1 MSLFIFLK
9 KGNAVKFTKKG
20 GVLISVSKTP
30 NILNLDLMEITVK
43 DTGSGIKKTNMKSLG
58 KISYENEKKLVGIG
72 LTISNYIAKQLASPL
87 LSGIFFES
95 KEGEGSTFTF
105 HIENLK
111 CELNEELEMEQ
122 IPIKKLEKI
131 NVSILD
137 SKYSSYNND
146 SEISLTKTYDDFEDN
161 HYLSDQASKYLSV
174 GDFKNKFSEI
184 KEGKS
189 IKDSL
194 SFTHFNSNEQEVN
207 TKSYSSREFSRDFSS
222 ASNKKFSI
230 LLSKVQD
237 EIKTDNNS
245 TLTTNFKSLA
255 SRLQYSKTFTS
266 QKSNNLDTNTV
277 NSLTKKSKIVEK
289 FKQKLAKKACN
300 CPDVLIV
307 DDNPLNILALETL
320 LQSFGLNTEKAL
332 SGDEAIEKIKG
343 FYEKSCCSKE
353 FQCFAYKCI
362 FMDIDMPEK
371 DGFQTSEEINEYF
384 KEKNFQQ
391 LIIPCTAF
399 TDEKCVNR
407 CKEIGLQDFLSKP
420 VTCEILE
427 HILYKY
433 IYNLFD

>member
-1 MSLFIFLK
+1 
-9 KGNAVKFTKKG
+9 
-20 GVLISVSKTP
+20 
-30 NILNLDLMEITVK
+30 
-43 DTGSGIKKTNMKSLG
+43 MKSLG
-58 KISYENEKKLVGIG
+58 KITYESEKKLVGIG
-72 LTISNYIAKQLASPL
+72 LTVSNYIAKQLAPPI
-87 LSGIFFES
+87 LSGIYFES

-111 CELNEELEMEQ
+111 CDSNEEIEMEH
-122 IPIKKLEKI
+122 IPLKKLEKI

-146 SEISLTKTYDDFEDN
+146 SEISLTKTYDDLEDN

-184 KEGKS
+184 KQTKN

-194 SFTHFNSNEQEVN
+194 SFTNFNSNSNEQEIN

-237 EIKTDNNS
+237 EIKNDNFS
-245 TLTTNFKSLA
+245 TNTTNLGSLQ
-255 SRLQYSKTFTS
+255 SRLQYSKTFSS
-266 QKSNNLDTNTV
+266 QKSNNNDTNTV
-277 NSLTKKSKIVEK
+277 NSLSKKSKIVEK
-289 FKQKLAKKACN
+289 FRQKLARKACS

-307 DDNPLNILALETL
+307 DDNPMNILALETL
-320 LQSFGLNTEKAL
+320 LQSFSINTEKAL
-332 SGDEAIEKIKG
+332 SGDEAIEKIKK
-343 FYEKSCCSKE
+343 FYEKSSCSKE

-362 FMDIDMPEK
+362 FMDIDMPDK

-399 TDEKCVNR
+399 TDQEYINK